1 MADYGLK
8 QSGFVRKRMPEQLQE
23 LYTQAKTAFGEDV
36 DLTPETVLGM
46 LLNIESERFATLW
59 ELVEGVYGAMYPMS
73 ASGANLDRAVS
84 FTGVKRLQAEP
95 AQVPVIF
102 YGDEGV
108 QIPTYTAVRNAGTQT
123 LYYTEENTQ
132 ITANQAAYAR
142 IELKSNKINVGDV
155 FSVTVN
161 GVVYRFTA
169 SRSST
174 ASVIQGL
181 ANALK
186 VIDFAEVHNDNVIIE
201 ISAQT
206 IPHFSISTSANLTLS
221 RLGARVLMLTEQPST
236 DKADIGQM
244 TEMVNMIDGVVAVN
258 NVSSGTAGRLEETD
272 SDLYRRYHL
281 GVWANGAGTIESI
294 YANLSQIPGVTAL
307 RVYENDTDQTVNGI
321 PKRSIYTVVKGG
333 LDADIAAALLKFK
346 PLGIGTHGKTSVTVR
361 DSQYQPHLI
370 RFSRPT
376 KCYIWLKVT
385 IETFVDEGEM
395 AKAGYIARVLENILN
410 YGAQLGVGS
419 DVIYQRLI
427 AAAISVSGVG
437 KVRVQLGKTRL
448 ITDSEPVYQEQ
459 NLVIAPDEEAIFDPS
474 IIVIS

>member
-23 LYTQAKTAFGEDV
+23 LYAQAKTAFGEEV

-73 ASGANLDRAVS
+73 ASGVNLDRAVS
-84 FTGVKRLQAEP
+84 FTGVKRLQAEL

-108 QIPTYTAVRNAGTQT
+108 QIPAYTAVRNVATQT
-123 LYYTEENTQ
+123 LYYTEENAR

-142 IELKSNKINVGDV
+142 IELKVKQVNPGDL

-181 ANALK
+181 ANTLK
-186 VIDFAEVHNDNVIIE
+186 VMDFAEVRNDNVIIE
-201 ISAQT
+201 INAQT
-206 IPHFSISTSANLTLS
+206 IPHFSISTNANLILS
-221 RLGARVLMLTEQPST
+221 RLGARVPMFTEQPST
-236 DKADIGQM
+236 DKAETGQM
-244 TEMVNMIDGVVAVN
+244 TKMVNRLDGVVAVN
-258 NVSSGTAGRLEETD
+258 NLSAGSAGRLEE
-272 SDLYRRYHL
+272 SDFALYQRYHL
-281 GVWANGAGTIESI
+281 GVWGNGAGTVEAI
-294 YANLSQIPGVTAL
+294 YANLSQISGVTAL
-307 RVYENDTDQTVNGI
+307 RVYENDTDQTVNGM
-321 PKRSIYTVVKGG
+321 PKRSLYIVVKGG
-333 LDADIAAALLKFK
+333 LDTDIAAALLKFK
-346 PLGIGTHGKTSVTVR
+346 PLGIGTHGKTAVTVR
-361 DSQYQPHLI
+361 DSQNQPHLI

-395 AKAGYIARVLENILN
+395 AKAGYIARVLENILA

-419 DVIYQRLI
+419 DVIHQRLI

-448 ITDSEPVYQEQ
+448 ITDNEPVYQEQ
-459 NLVIAPDEEAIFDPS
+459 NIVIAPDEEAVFDPS